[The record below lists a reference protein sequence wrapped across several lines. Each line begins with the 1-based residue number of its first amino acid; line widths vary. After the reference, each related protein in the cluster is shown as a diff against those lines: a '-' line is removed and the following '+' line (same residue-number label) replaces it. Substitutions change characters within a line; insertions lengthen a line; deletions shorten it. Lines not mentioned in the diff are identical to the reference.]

1 MSMEARRGHQSPWNC
16 SYRAFRAT
24 MWVLGIVPGSSGR
37 AATSLAGQ
45 RKIFRHSYGRGSHAG
60 QLHSISPSSTHFSI
74 WSLSEA
80 REFYQPLHMQSRTVS
95 VHVPGQEFSTN
106 KEQEFVGRASTFH
119 ISEVHISEFC
129 TVSPGDCLRPEKFNS
144 TPGGLLPAPHSLILQ
159 SGLAHLSDAPF
170 LQISGSTPGSISSLA
185 SSNLYG

>member
-74 WSLSEA
+74 RTLSEA
-80 REFYQPLHMQSRTVS
+80 REFFQPLHVQSRTVS

-119 ISEVHISEFC
+119 ISEASSVQFLLETASGLRSSIALLVGF
-129 TVSPGDCLRPEKFNS
+129 SPAHP
-144 TPGGLLPAPHSLILQ
+144 SLILQ

-170 LQISGSTPGSISSLA
+170 LQISGSTPGSTSSLA